1 MITADFHVHS
11 DFSSDSDTPMEEQ
24 IQKAIELGLE
34 RICFTDHMDYDFP
47 KQYPLPFVF
56 DMDLY
61 IKELDRLQKKY
72 TGQIAVLTGVE
83 LGLQPHIA
91 DTCHALTMDYRDK
104 LDFVIGSTHI
114 VDHLDP
120 YYEHYWE
127 DKSLEEGIS
136 RYFEVTHSCIRQDM
150 DFDVYGHLDYIIRY
164 IPETRR
170 PKEDI
175 NCMKQFGDYIDAI
188 LKALIARGK
197 GIECNTAGLK
207 YGLSFPH
214 PHGDILKR
222 YRELGGEILT
232 IGSDGHAPCHLAY
245 GFRETG
251 EFLKKNGFAYYTVFR
266 GRKPEFIPVN

>member
-24 IQKAIELGLE
+24 IQRAIELGLE

-245 GFRETG
+245 GFPKIG

-266 GRKPEFIPVN
+266 GRKPEFIPVH